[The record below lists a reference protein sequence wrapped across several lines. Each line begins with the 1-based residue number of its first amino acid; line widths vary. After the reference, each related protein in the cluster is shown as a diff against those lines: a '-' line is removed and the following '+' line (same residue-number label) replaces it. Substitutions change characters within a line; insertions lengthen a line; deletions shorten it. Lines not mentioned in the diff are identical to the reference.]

1 MFQSQKIRKDVFA
14 NMLRLGASGNGPE
27 VYRAVMTDNGASP
40 SDSRAGYLFETVAI
54 NLAATKCIPG
64 VDYQVFL
71 CGQLQNL
78 KPVVTMSTLLETPI
92 VDKSGGCSDLTL
104 QMNDGLI
111 AAFSIK
117 NKNKFNPATSD
128 VSDMD
133 NTMKAMEGIPG
144 YKLGL
149 IVRDKSLVVNH
160 RYTNSSNIHK
170 TVHDRVIADGLLF
183 DETDIL
189 KAMQVF
195 CDRFQSYADMPVDQ
209 FVEIINREYLLSD
222 RKQLVRKLH
231 QQMTLEKFIQNMA
244 DGHRKHLIAHK
255 PRSGK
260 SLSILLC
267 CKHLLETHKRILIMT
282 SVPATI
288 DSFVDDLRK
297 WQDFK
302 EIAFLRQD
310 EFATIPDDFR
320 GIVFCSV
327 QYLKTGAAKK
337 KEQLKDAHF
346 DAMVLDE
353 SHLGS
358 STEKT
363 RNDILLSSNDIL
375 LSSNDILLS
384 GNATVDELRSQI
396 PLAIFASGTSEK
408 TRKFYRIPT
417 QACHEWEIED
427 EAYMKMIR
435 ADEGHNISTMTQ
447 RHGPLFVKC
456 LDNITLNHDYSQH
469 PTQVL
474 IKHVFPQSVI
484 DHLKAYNARHGTNYG
499 YSASSLFA
507 LDQVVDADGQK
518 SYRNQ
523 FEIAKS
529 TDGEDLLA
537 GYLGAIISSD
547 PNQKTILKSIEATQH
562 AYQSRKST
570 KASPLMMIV
579 FLPTHTRNNTI
590 DQLQE
595 TLLNFLHKHRLWQDY
610 NVEYSNSQGDTNNVT
625 ESYNDKIKTYMD
637 NTRYRGKKGCILL
650 LGSQG
655 TTGITYHDCDV
666 TISLDDGQNLDQ
678 QKQRFSRALTEA
690 PGKTIGINVDLN
702 IQRHYQMMSEVIHR
716 HRQITKTTATNC
728 EILTY
733 LLKHNIFLFN
743 PQDLEYGKV
752 EVDVIKSYY
761 NTESTAML
769 RELDDAALLE
779 RIVCEDDL
787 SAMICTD
794 LRRTLGQVREVNEV
808 MEGVQQDCPE
818 GGMDRVIVH
827 RGEGGAAI
835 VSEQEAVEQEI
846 KETINQTLEACKFIF
861 PVLALLSNSTGI
873 TCFKALLV
881 NDRTKRV
888 VIALLREKKIN
899 IDETTNLK
907 PNSYTNITSIMSTI
921 IDANL
926 EIINSIRE
934 IYANAS
940 PDKLRDLIAHH
951 FIPSDQ
957 ERRAN
962 AEVSTPV
969 VLVDDML
976 TKTPRGYFETPKL
989 VLEPCCGK
997 GNFVLGIFEKMYDG
1011 LENSGLSEIERCK
1024 IVMDHLY
1031 YSDLTAMNVFI
1042 TTELLKCH
1050 IQAHCGVGAEDFAE
1064 LGITFHSSVGNSL
1077 TMTQWNG
1084 FFDMVIANPPYNDDS
1099 GNKGKGHN
1107 IWVNF
1112 IETTLDKWLKP
1123 DGYMLFVNPSVWR
1136 QLDHPLLKKMM
1147 ANQLVYLE
1155 IHNVD
1160 DGMKTFKC
1168 ATRYDWYLLQKTPV
1182 NGITVVKDEEGV
1194 TQIVDLREWSFIP
1207 NMKFD
1212 EIKALCTKC
1221 EANTGA
1227 VEIIHS
1233 ESDYEVRRKWMSHD
1247 KTAEHVHPV
1256 IYSINK
1262 DNVPSFKW
1270 SNTTNKGHYGV
1281 SKFVF
1286 TNGAGFLCDA
1296 TGEYGISQ
1304 WGSGI
1309 VDSIENLPLIERAF
1323 RNPRFQDIK
1332 RAIQLD
1338 SSNYNIKVMRL
1349 FRSDFWRAFV

>member
-1 MFQSQKIRKDVFA
+1 MFQPQKTRKDVFA
-14 NMLRLGASGNGPE
+14 NMRRLSACGNGPE

-40 SDSRAGYLFETVAI
+40 SDSRAGFLFETVAI
-54 NLAATKCIPG
+54 NLAVTKCIPG
-64 VDYQVFL
+64 IDYAKFMT
-71 CGQLQNL
+71 GQLQNL
-78 KPVVTMSTLLETPI
+78 KPVTTLSTLLDISVT
-92 VDKSGGCSDLTL
+92 DKSGGCSDLTL
-104 QMNDGLI
+104 LCGDNSI
-111 AAFSIK
+111 AAFSVK
-117 NKNKFNPATSD
+117 YKNKFNPATSD

-133 NTMKAMEGIPG
+133 NTLKAIEGLPG

-149 IVRDKSLVVNH
+149 IVRDKSLVLNH
-160 RYTNSSNIHK
+160 RYTNNSSIHK
-170 TVHDRVIADGLLF
+170 TVHDRVVADGLLF
-183 DETDIL
+183 DEQDIIRG
-189 KAMQVF
+189 MQVF
-195 CDRFQSYADMPVDQ
+195 CDRFAPDAASSVEQ
-209 FVEIINREYLLSD
+209 FIENVNTSCLASS

-231 QQMTLEKFIQNMA
+231 QQMTLEKFAQNVES
-244 DGHRKHLIAHK
+244 GHRMHLIAHK

-260 SLSILLC
+260 SLTLLLLC
-267 CKHLLETHKRILIMT
+267 KYLLQQKKRILIMT
-282 SVPATI
+282 AVPATI

-297 WQDFK
+297 WQEFK
-302 EIAFLRQD
+302 DVAFLQQD
-310 EFATIPDDFR
+310 EFTTIPHDFR

-327 QYLKTGAAKK
+327 QYLKNGAAKK
-337 KEQLKDAHF
+337 KTQLMAAGF
-346 DAMVLDE
+346 DAMILDE

-363 RNDILLSSNDIL
+363 RD
-375 LSSNDILLS
+375 DILLS
-384 GNATVDELRSQI
+384 GNATVADIRSKI
-396 PLAIFASGTSEK
+396 PLTIFASGTSEK
-408 TRKFYRIPT
+408 TRKFYRIPKS
-417 QACHEWEIED
+417 CVYEWEIED
-427 EAYMKMIR
+427 EAYMKMIHVN
-435 ADEGHNISTMTQ
+435 ANNIKTMTQ
-447 RHGPLFVKC
+447 RHGPLFAKC
-456 LDNITLNHDYSQH
+456 IENITLNADYSQH

-474 IKHVFPQSVI
+474 IKHQFPQQII
-484 DHLKAYNARHGTNYG
+484 DDLKAYNTRHGTNYG
-499 YSASSLFA
+499 YCASSLFA
-507 LDQVVDADGQK
+507 LDQVVDDAGQK

-537 GYLGAIISSD
+537 GYLDAIISSD
-547 PNQKTILKSIEATQH
+547 RMRPSIMKSIEATQH
-562 AYQSRKST
+562 TYQSRKST
-570 KASPLMMIV
+570 KDSPLMMIV

-595 TLLNFLHKHRLWQDY
+595 TLWTFLHKHKLWQDY
-610 NVEYSNSQGDTNNVT
+610 NVEYSNAQGDTNNVS
-625 ESYNDKIKTYMD
+625 ESYNDFIQTCMD

-666 TISLDDGQNLDQ
+666 TISLDDGQHLDQ

-702 IQRHYQMMSEVIHR
+702 IQRHYQMMSDTIQR
-716 HRQITKTTATNC
+716 HRRITKTTATNC

-733 LLKHNIFLFN
+733 LLQHKMFLFN
-743 PQDLEYGKV
+743 PQELEYGKV
-752 EVDVIKSYY
+752 TVDVIKSYY

-769 RELDDAALLE
+769 RNIDDTVLLE
-779 RIVCEDDL
+779 GIVCEDDL
-787 SAMICTD
+787 NSMITTD
-794 LRRTLGQVREVNEV
+794 LRRTLGKDRGVNNV
-808 MEGVQQDCPE
+808 MEGLNQDCPK
-818 GGMDRVIVH
+818 GGIDRVIVN
-827 RGEGGAAI
+827 RKEVS
-835 VSEQEAVEQEI
+835 VSEAEADAIADEEAI

-881 NDRTKRV
+881 DDRTKPV

-899 IDETTNLK
+899 IDITTNLK
-907 PNSYTNITSIMSTI
+907 PNSYTNVTAIMSAI
-921 IDANL
+921 IDNNL
-926 EIINSIRE
+926 EIINNIRE

-951 FIPSDQ
+951 FVPSDE

-976 TKTPRGYFETPKL
+976 AKTPLNYFETPKF

-1024 IVMDHLY
+1024 LVMDHLY

-1050 IQAHCGVGAEDFAE
+1050 IQAHCGVSAEDFAE
-1064 LGITFHSSVGNSL
+1064 LGIVFHSSVGNSL
-1077 TMTQWNG
+1077 TMTQWHG

-1123 DGYMLFVNPSVWR
+1123 EGYMLFVNPSVWR

-1147 ANQLVYLE
+1147 ENQLVYLE

-1168 ATRYDWYLLQKTPV
+1168 STRYDWYLLQKTPAH
-1182 NGITVVKDEEGV
+1182 GETTVKDEEGV
-1194 TQIVDLREWSFIP
+1194 SQIVDLRTWSFIP

-1212 EIKALCTKC
+1212 EIKGLCNNSSTRR
-1221 EANTGA
+1221 AI
-1227 VEIIHS
+1227 EIIHS

-1247 KTAEHVHPV
+1247 KTDEHVHPV

-1270 SNTTNKGHYGV
+1270 SNTKGKGHYGV
-1281 SKFVF
+1281 AKFVF
-1286 TNGAGFLCDA
+1286 TNGAGFLCDEN
-1296 TGEYGISQ
+1296 GEYAISQ

-1309 VDSIENLPLIERAF
+1309 VDSVENLPLIERAF

-1338 SSNYNIKVMRL
+1338 SSSYNIKVMRL
-1349 FRSDFWRAFV
+1349 FRNDFWRDFV

>member
-1 MFQSQKIRKDVFA
+1 MFQIQKTRKDVFA
-14 NMLRLGASGNGPE
+14 NMLRHSTLNDGIEA
-27 VYRAVMTDNGASP
+27 YRAVMTDNGASP

-54 NLAATKCIPG
+54 NLAATKCISG
-64 VDYQVFL
+64 VDYSVFFN
-71 CGQLQNL
+71 GQLQNL

-104 QMNDGLI
+104 QMNGGLI

-149 IVRDKSLVVNH
+149 IVRDKSLVLNH
-160 RYTNSSNIHK
+160 RYTNASSIHK
-170 TVHDRVIADGLLF
+170 TVHDRVVADGLLF

-195 CDRFQSYADMPVDQ
+195 CDRFQSYADMPVEQ
-209 FVEIINREYLLSD
+209 FIEIINREYLLCD

-231 QQMTLEKFIQNMA
+231 QQMTLEKFVQNLES
-244 DGHRKHLIAHK
+244 GHRLHLIAHK

-260 SLSILLC
+260 SLAILLC
-267 CKHLLETHKRILIMT
+267 CKHLLQTQKRILIMT

-302 EIAFLRQD
+302 DIAFLKQD

-327 QYLKTGAAKK
+327 QYLKTGAARK
-337 KEQLKDAHF
+337 KEQLQSARCET
-346 DAMVLDE
+346 MVLDE

-363 RNDILLSSNDIL
+363 RNDILLSDNSIV
-375 LSSNDILLS
+375 
-384 GNATVDELRSQI
+384 TELRSQI
-396 PLAIFASGTSEK
+396 PLTIFASGTSEK
-408 TRKFYRIPT
+408 TRKFYRIPKS
-417 QACHEWEIED
+417 CVYEWEIED
-427 EAYMKMIR
+427 EAYMKMIYATSDDTTIESIR
-435 ADEGHNISTMTQ
+435 TMTQ
-447 RHGPLFVKC
+447 RHGPLFAKC
-456 LDNITLNHDYSQH
+456 LENITLNADYSQH

-507 LDQVVDADGQK
+507 LDQVVDANGQK

-529 TDGEDLLA
+529 TDGEDVLA

-547 PNQKTILKSIEATQH
+547 PNQKTILKSVEATQH
-562 AYQSRKST
+562 AYESRKST
-570 KASPLMMIV
+570 KASPQMIIV

-610 NVEYSNSQGDTNNVT
+610 NVEYSNAQGDTNNVT

-702 IQRHYQMMSEVIHR
+702 IQRHYQMMSDVIHR

-743 PQDLEYGKV
+743 PQELEYGKV

-761 NTESTAML
+761 NTESTTML
-769 RELDDAALLE
+769 HELDDAALLE
-779 RIVCEDDL
+779 RIDCEDDL
-787 SAMICTD
+787 SSMICTD
-794 LRRTLGQVREVNEV
+794 LRRTLGQIREVNEA
-808 MEGVQQDCPE
+808 MEGAQQDCPE
-818 GGMDRVIVH
+818 GGIDRVIVN
-827 RGEGGAAI
+827 RREGQASVDATAMA
-835 VSEQEAVEQEI
+835 EEEAI

-881 NDRTKRV
+881 NDRTKPV

-899 IDETTNLK
+899 IDTTTNLK
-907 PNSYTNITSIMSTI
+907 PNSYSNVTAIMNMI
-921 IDANL
+921 IDNNL
-926 EIINSIRE
+926 EIIHSIRE

-951 FIPSDQ
+951 FIPSDE

-976 TKTPRGYFETPKL
+976 TKVPRGYFETPKF

-1011 LENSGLSEIERCK
+1011 LVNSGLSEIERCK

-1031 YSDLTAMNVFI
+1031 YSDLTEMNVFI

-1050 IQAHCGVGAEDFAE
+1050 IQAHCGVDAEDFAE
-1064 LGITFHSSVGNSL
+1064 LGIVFHSSVGNSL
-1077 TMTQWNG
+1077 TMTQWHG
-1084 FFDMVIANPPYNDDS
+1084 LFDMVIANPPYNDDS

-1168 ATRYDWYLLQKTPV
+1168 STRYDWYLLQKTPV
-1182 NGITVVKDEEGV
+1182 HGETIVKDEEGV
-1194 TQIVDLREWSFIP
+1194 TQIVDLKEWSFIP

-1212 EIKALCTKC
+1212 EIKALCAKSA
-1221 EANTGA
+1221 ENTDL

-1233 ESDYEVRRKWMSHD
+1233 ESDYEVRRKWMSHG

-1270 SNTTNKGHYGV
+1270 SNTKDKGHYGV

-1286 TNGAGFLCDA
+1286 TNGAGFLCDEN
-1296 TGEYGISQ
+1296 GEYGISQ

-1309 VDSIENLPLIERAF
+1309 VDSVENLPLIERAF
-1323 RNPRFQDIK
+1323 RNPRFQEIK

-1338 SSNYNIKVMRL
+1338 SSSYNIKVMRL
-1349 FRSDFWRAFV
+1349 FRNDFWRAFV